1 MSGRSVQGNMTPIRT
16 GVVGMG
22 AAGLAFVPAFHK
34 HPGFQ
39 WVAFAEPADEMRRK
53 CSEQYGVRGYA
64 SLTELLQHPGLDA
77 VLVATPTDLHAAHVL
92 EAAASGKHIMVEK
105 PMAVDL
111 EDARRMTE
119 GAERAGVTLLVGHSH
134 SHDMPIRR
142 MRELI
147 ASGELG
153 RVRMANTWCYSDWM
167 HRPRRAA
174 EFDVAQGGGVTFRQ
188 GSHQFDVLRLLCG
201 GRARSVRART
211 FDWLPERRSI
221 GAHSVW
227 IDFEDG
233 AAATAIYNGYGGFAS
248 SELTANISEWGF
260 EEKPGSRGKRTPVA
274 RSPEEELRAKRGRAL
289 TAIPAE
295 APFQPTFGLTLV
307 SCERGDIRQ
316 SPQGLLVY
324 ADGECREIGLPVD
337 RSPRDLVLEELHE
350 AIRGNAPTTHDG
362 RWGLANLE
370 LCLAAIASSKTGS
383 EVLLREQV
391 ATDVPDRKARS

>member
-1 MSGRSVQGNMTPIRT
+1 MTPIRI
-16 GVVGMG
+16 GVAGMG
-22 AAGLAFVPAFHK
+22 AAGLAFIPAIRK
-34 HPGFQ
+34 NTGFE
-39 WVAFAEPADEMRRK
+39 WVAFAEPADDVRHR
-53 CSEQYGVRGYA
+53 CSELHRVRGHA
-64 SLTELLQHPGLDA
+64 SLTEMLRHPGLDA
-77 VLVATPTDLHAAHVL
+77 VLIATPTDLHAAQVL
-92 EAAASGKHIMVEK
+92 EAAAAGKHVLVEK
-105 PMAVDL
+105 PMAVGL
-111 EDARRMTE
+111 ADARTMTAA
-119 GAERAGVTLLVGHSH
+119 AERAGITLLVGHSH
-134 SHDMPIRR
+134 SHDLPIRR

-147 ASGELG
+147 ASGQLG

-167 HRPRRAA
+167 HRPRRPA

-211 FDWLPERRSI
+211 FDWHPERRSI

-248 SELTANISEWGF
+248 SELTGNISEWGF
-260 EEKPGSRGKRTPVA
+260 EETPGARGKRAPAA
-274 RSPEEELRAKRGRAL
+274 RSPEEELRAKQARAL
-289 TAIPAE
+289 TAIPSE

-316 SPQGLLVY
+316 SPRGLLVY
-324 ADGECREIGLPVD
+324 ADGERQEIVLPAD
-337 RSPRDLVLEELHE
+337 RSPRDLVLEELHD
-350 AIRGNAPTTHDG
+350 AIRGKAAATHDG

-370 LCLAAIASSKTGS
+370 ICLAAVASSESGS

-391 ATDVPDRKARS
+391 ATQDSDHTVHP